1 MFEINTAVRINDPA
15 SFYHGKTA
23 VIREAH
29 RFGDVEIFTVD
40 IKTDGAVV
48 SFALRDSQ
56 FEVERQMPYRI
67 VYSIE
72 GRMTSDTTTDIF
84 AWMEARG
91 RKHTG
96 DETSASR
103 RQELQGQPKFD
114 GFAGPMWDGDAIRYE
129 DWQAYERLSA

>member
-15 SFYHGKTA
+15 NFYHGKIA

-29 RFGDVEIFTVD
+29 SFGDVEIFTVD

-56 FEVERQMPYRI
+56 FEIERQMAYRI
-67 VYSIE
+67 VYSID
-72 GRMTSDTTTDIF
+72 GRMASDTTADIF

-96 DETSASR
+96 DENSASR